1 MPDVAVASRRLR
13 SLPRLAIFF
22 WVGLFNTAA
31 FFLLASG
38 SRYALGLGQTVSAY
52 FAYALVLPISF
63 LGHRR
68 LTFASK
74 GPIIHQWA
82 RFILLHATN
91 VIIIW
96 AITKGASS
104 YALPGW
110 IAYGVIS
117 FAIPALNFVVLQIWV
132 FHNREAS

>member
-1 MPDVAVASRRLR
+1 MPDVTFASCRLQSLRRL
-13 SLPRLAIFF
+13 LIFF
-22 WVGLFNTAA
+22 GVGLFNTAA

-38 SRYALGLGQTVSAY
+38 LRYVLGLEQGVSAY
-52 FAYALVLPISF
+52 LAYALVLPISF
-63 LGHRR
+63 LGHRG

-74 GPIIHQWA
+74 GAIVRQWA
-82 RFILLHATN
+82 RFILLQMTN

-96 AITKGASS
+96 AINRAASS